1 MKVEKPTRKSLPIT
15 SRDGN
20 DLRTLRG
27 SATHRV
33 ALSDL
38 AGEVVTDASS
48 DAAVLHAVWE
58 AGIRAVRERVEDE
71 GYTEMAKG
79 RDVHTGRAAARRR
92 RPAWADDE

>member
-1 MKVEKPTRKSLPIT
+1 
-15 SRDGN
+15 
-20 DLRTLRG
+20 
-27 SATHRV
+27 V

-71 GYTEMAKG
+71 GDTEMAKG